1 MTNNY
6 DNLEYFYNYS
16 CNTNG
21 QEENSELLNDYMK
34 TMKEY
39 DDKTQLNL
47 IISYNKNNHP
57 PTRTR
62 NICYNDIAYIDLRFG
77 SNVYYITAI
86 PSGFYINR
94 STNVKFDPRPKLGN
108 ECYYSHSLLDCILL
122 VCIDFQIAWVSLQM
136 VIYIYDCFC
145 HMMIMYSS

>member
-1 MTNNY
+1 MYVEKISTIIKELSDKLPNYSSEVPLTNNY

-62 NICYNDIAYIDLRFG
+62 NICYNDIAYVDLRFG
-77 SNVYYITAI
+77 SNVYYVTAI
-86 PSGFYINR
+86 PSG
-94 STNVKFDPRPKLGN
+94 
-108 ECYYSHSLLDCILL
+108 YY
-122 VCIDFQIAWVSLQM
+122 VN
-136 VIYIYDCFC
+136 
-145 HMMIMYSS
+145 